1 MVCTGSKCDPQTK
14 ANGVILPRDITG
26 KACNQAPDSFLE
38 GGGGG
43 RGGGCRK
50 KPSLGQSCVSDTACP
65 SVPQCCGT
73 YCAGT

>member
-1 MVCTGSKCDPQTK
+1 MQDIHVWSYGLHLRVVCTGSKCDPQTK

-43 RGGGCRK
+43 KGGGGGGAEK
-50 KPSLGQSCVSDTACP
+50 SLALDKAV
-65 SVPQCCGT
+65 
-73 YCAGT
+73 